1 MLSGGLQTYNIIECD
16 LYPGPVV
23 LHFRALVLLFFKIDL
38 NQFEM
43 LYLLLSIS
51 SMDATKPFLEYLS
64 KFVEMTNAEFEQQL
78 LPVIIIRKFDKKEL
92 ITKAGEVENYFNFII
107 KGLARKYY
115 KKGHHEINTQISF
128 EGHLL
133 VSQESF
139 HSRLPS
145 EYFIETIEPS
155 TLVSITHDNLE
166 KVYALSHR
174 MEHLARLLITYAMV
188 LKDRWQMQLVKMTP
202 RERFLNFVT
211 RNPELMQRVPQK
223 HLASYLNIKPE
234 TFSRFKHLL
243 KEHTKNVHNL

>member
-1 MLSGGLQTYNIIECD
+1 MDTAKL
-16 LYPGPVV
+16 
-23 LHFRALVLLFFKIDL
+23 FRD
-38 NQFEM
+38 
-43 LYLLLSIS
+43 
-51 SMDATKPFLEYLS
+51 YLS
-64 KFVEMTNAEFEQQL
+64 KFVKLTDAEFEQQL
-78 LPVIIIRKFDKKEL
+78 LPVIKIRKFGKKEL
-92 ITKAGEVENYFNFII
+92 LTKAGEVENNFNFIL

-115 KKGHHEINTQISF
+115 KKGSQEINTQISF

-145 EYFIETIEPS
+145 EYFIETIEP
-155 TLVSITHDNLE
+155 TTVVSISHDDLE
-166 KVYALSHR
+166 KVYASSHR

-223 HLASYLNIKPE
+223 FLASYLNIKPE

-243 KEHTKNVHNL
+243 KGHTKNVHSS